1 MNKSFAFFG
10 REKEIEQLRSLHT
23 LRKHV
28 LVVGSA
34 GVGKTALL
42 RQIRQQSPLLIC
54 ENTSSLR
61 RICDSI
67 ERQLG
72 WTHYKLNVVERKNR
86 LVAHLVRR
94 GEAVA
99 FDQAGHTPPRVAR
112 FVAILA
118 EKIPVWIACRS
129 DRPHEIGHIWE
140 HLYKFTRMELAPFT
154 PEDTG
159 RFIME
164 AVAEGNIQPD
174 AAEHL
179 EELHRISEG
188 SPRILE
194 ELLVELASRKY
205 KMDGVCGLNLLD
217 LDRRIHEID
226 LAIKTAVEER
236 KR

>member
-1 MNKSFAFFG
+1 MNKSFAFFA
-10 REKEIEQLRSLHT
+10 RDKEIEQLRSLHA

-28 LVVGSA
+28 LIVGPA
-34 GVGKTALL
+34 GIGKTALL
-42 RQIRQQSPLLIC
+42 GQIRQHCPLLVC
-54 ENTSSLR
+54 EETSSLR

-72 WTHYKLNVVERKNR
+72 WAHHKLNVIERKNQ
-86 LVAHLVRR
+86 LLAHLTRR
-94 GEAVA
+94 GEPVA
-99 FDQAGHTPPRVAR
+99 FDHVAHTAPCIVG
-112 FVAILA
+112 FMDFLA

-129 DRPHEIGHIWE
+129 DRPHDIGHIWE

-159 RFIME
+159 RFIMK

-179 EELHRISEG
+179 EQLHRISEG

-194 ELLVELASRKY
+194 ELLVELTSREY
-205 KMDGVCGLNLLD
+205 KMNGPCGLELLD
-217 LDRRIHEID
+217 LDRRIHEIE
-226 LAIKTAVEER
+226 LAIKTAAEAH